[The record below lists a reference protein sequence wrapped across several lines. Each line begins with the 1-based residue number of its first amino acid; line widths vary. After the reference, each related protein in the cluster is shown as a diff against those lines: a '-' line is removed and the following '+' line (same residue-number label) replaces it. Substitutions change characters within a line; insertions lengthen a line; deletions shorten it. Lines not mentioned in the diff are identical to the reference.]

1 MPTRS
6 DNPSPEALAKRE
18 QRHRALMRSLGMP
31 GYEKRKP
38 GKSRK
43 PEEDITYTSLRKR
56 EQRDRKKGLP
66 VPKRPTGRGAKQ
78 QEHINK
84 IVPAG
89 PPRDVLREWQQMGLR
104 IKLFQTASNGRWFI
118 QAHNRTAPLDE
129 FIETAKR
136 EAAKAQEARDRGEE
150 F

>member
-1 MPTRS
+1 MPPRS
-6 DNPSPEALAKRE
+6 DTPSPEALAKRE

-43 PEEDITYTSLRKR
+43 PEEDITYRSLRKR

-66 VPKRPTGRGAKQ
+66 VPKRPIRK
-78 QEHINK
+78 EHINK

-104 IKLFQTASNGRWFI
+104 VQLFQNASNGRWFI

-129 FIETAKR
+129 FIETANR